1 MTLNITTIMRIKNIF
16 MATLL
21 GVMLHS
27 CEFLDVVPDDTS
39 TLDDAFK
46 TETNAGNFIYGCYS
60 VMPAFLDFRNN
71 EAWATTPEMIGSPH
85 WTSEWFYYL
94 IVQRCNYSP
103 AYGGSALW
111 KNMYDGIRNCW
122 IFLNNIDKTVP
133 VKWTQEEFEKNKK
146 QWIGEAYFLIGY
158 YHLCLMQA
166 YGPVVISDQLL
177 DSDAPAEEMM
187 QTRRPYDECVERV
200 AAFFDKAL
208 EYLPDSYNDS
218 NLGRAT
224 SITAEALK
232 ARLFL
237 YAASPLYNG
246 NTDYADFKNK
256 AEFGGEQL
264 ISTTYD
270 KEKWKKAL
278 DQYEK
283 AITKAESKNF
293 RLYEYTGNTS
303 GLTDFD
309 KAVANSRYKIAAGWD
324 SPELIWPYTGR
335 KETLGYSN
343 GFNYHAILHGISNE
357 TVPIGGLGTTLWTA
371 RLYLTKNGKEID
383 KDPNYDYTNCMQVDN
398 DEVLKLNKNREP
410 RFYADLGYDRGPY
423 EISNANGLDTITI
436 KMRFQGKTG
445 SSYYNPEEAHGAKD
459 NASDQL
465 YGGYAIKKLVNPKT
479 TIQDGNNNVA
489 AYPFPIVRLAELYLG
504 YAEAYVNYYGKL
516 DGKGAEYFNLIRK
529 RAGLGGIEETHPN
542 ATPEELIEAVRRE
555 KTVEFMFEGQMFWDY
570 RRWKIAKEA
579 WSGMEGGMPA
589 LNVYGTTAEEFNR
602 EVKADMMPF
611 VFKEEGYLYPIQQ
624 EYLISNRV
632 TARGETLR
640 IRLMEGF
647 HTEQLKVNTL
657 DDPKRWW
664 EVIDRT
670 TGEIVPTDKWEFDE
684 ASDKI
689 IS

>member
-1 MTLNITTIMRIKNIF
+1 
-16 MATLL
+16 
-21 GVMLHS
+21 
-27 CEFLDVVPDDTS
+27 
-39 TLDDAFK
+39 
-46 TETNAGNFIYGCYS
+46 
-60 VMPAFLDFRNN
+60 
-71 EAWATTPEMIGSPH
+71 
-85 WTSEWFYYL
+85 
-94 IVQRCNYSP
+94 
-103 AYGGSALW
+103 
-111 KNMYDGIRNCW
+111 
-122 IFLNNIDKTVP
+122 
-133 VKWTQEEFEKNKK
+133 
-146 QWIGEAYFLIGY
+146 
-158 YHLCLMQA
+158 MQA

-398 DEVLKLNKNREP
+398 DEVLKL
-410 RFYADLGYDRGPY
+410 
-423 EISNANGLDTITI
+423 T
-436 KMRFQGKTG
+436 
-445 SSYYNPEEAHGAKD
+445 
-459 NASDQL
+459 
-465 YGGYAIKKLVNPKT
+465 
-479 TIQDGNNNVA
+479 
-489 AYPFPIVRLAELYLG
+489 
-504 YAEAYVNYYGKL
+504 
-516 DGKGAEYFNLIRK
+516 
-529 RAGLGGIEETHPN
+529 
-542 ATPEELIEAVRRE
+542 
-555 KTVEFMFEGQMFWDY
+555 KTVSRVSMPTWDMTVDHMKSVT
-570 RRWKIAKEA
+570 R
-579 WSGMEGGMPA
+579 M
-589 LNVYGTTAEEFNR
+589 V
-602 EVKADMMPF
+602 
-611 VFKEEGYLYPIQQ
+611 
-624 EYLISNRV
+624 LILLLSR
-632 TARGETLR
+632 
-640 IRLMEGF
+640 
-647 HTEQLKVNTL
+647 
-657 DDPKRWW
+657 
-664 EVIDRT
+664 
-670 TGEIVPTDKWEFDE
+670 
-684 ASDKI
+684 
-689 IS
+689 

>member
-410 RFYADLGYDRGPY
+410 RFYAWISFHNGFYECQTENVVADGTKGITYQDKMDRSDRKQRKRWLTQYKKEDNSG
-423 EISNANGLDTITI
+423 
-436 KMRFQGKTG
+436 KMNR
-445 SSYYNPEEAHGAKD
+445 
-459 NASDQL
+459 
-465 YGGYAIKKLVNPKT
+465 
-479 TIQDGNNNVA
+479 GNNYSPTGYLNKKGVHPGSAARKSDNVPSLR
-489 AYPFPIVRLAELYLG
+489 YPLPIIRLGELYLD
-504 YAEAYVNYYGKL
+504 YAEACVGYGDASYVAEGMKKL
-516 DGKGAEYFNLIRK
+516 NVIRE
-529 RAGLGGIEETHPN
+529 RAGIDPVLTAWAKAKEPLTDYSSVGPDGRLMQIVRQERMIELYMETHN
-542 ATPEELIEAVRRE
+542 
-555 KTVEFMFEGQMFWDY
+555 FWDL
-570 RRWKIAKEA
+570 RRWKLGEKYF
-579 WSGMEGGMPA
+579 GVYPRG
-589 LNVYGTTAEEFNR
+589 LNVEATKDEDFFKDTQMTSHIREFRTPANYL
-602 EVKADMMPF
+602 MPIP
-611 VFKEEGYLYPIQQ
+611 VDQVSNNPQMVQNPGY
-624 EYLISNRV
+624 
-632 TARGETLR
+632 
-640 IRLMEGF
+640 
-647 HTEQLKVNTL
+647 
-657 DDPKRWW
+657 
-664 EVIDRT
+664 
-670 TGEIVPTDKWEFDE
+670 
-684 ASDKI
+684 
-689 IS
+689 

>member
-410 RFYADLGYDRGPY
+410 RFYAWISFHNGFYECQTENVVADGTKGITYQDKMDRSDRKQRKRWLTQYKKEDNSG
-423 EISNANGLDTITI
+423 
-436 KMRFQGKTG
+436 KMNR
-445 SSYYNPEEAHGAKD
+445 
-459 NASDQL
+459 
-465 YGGYAIKKLVNPKT
+465 
-479 TIQDGNNNVA
+479 GNNYSPTGYLNKKGVHPGSAARKSDNVPSLR
-489 AYPFPIVRLAELYLG
+489 YPLPIIRLGELYLD
-504 YAEAYVNYYGKL
+504 YAEACVGYGDASYVAEGMKKL
-516 DGKGAEYFNLIRK
+516 NVIRE
-529 RAGLGGIEETHPN
+529 RAGIAPVLTAWAKAKEPLTDYSSVGPDGRLMQIVRQERMIELYMETHN
-542 ATPEELIEAVRRE
+542 
-555 KTVEFMFEGQMFWDY
+555 FWDL
-570 RRWKIAKEA
+570 RRWKLGEKYF
-579 WSGMEGGMPA
+579 GVYPRG
-589 LNVYGTTAEEFNR
+589 LNVEATKDEDFFKDTQMTSHIREFRTPANYL
-602 EVKADMMPF
+602 MPIP
-611 VFKEEGYLYPIQQ
+611 VDQVSNNPQMVQNPGY
-624 EYLISNRV
+624 
-632 TARGETLR
+632 
-640 IRLMEGF
+640 
-647 HTEQLKVNTL
+647 
-657 DDPKRWW
+657 
-664 EVIDRT
+664 
-670 TGEIVPTDKWEFDE
+670 
-684 ASDKI
+684 
-689 IS
+689 

>member
-504 YAEAYVNYYGKL
+504 YAEALSACGSYDEAMKYVN
-516 DGKGAEYFNLIRK
+516 AVRA
-529 RAGLGGIEETHPN
+529 RAGVPGYGNNGGSDSNGLTYISYPSNRDAVDKRIRRER
-542 ATPEELIEAVRRE
+542 LIELAYEWNRYFDV
-555 KTVEFMFEGQMFWDY
+555 
-570 RRWKIAKEA
+570 RRWKVADMAIGDD
-579 WSGMEGGMPA
+579 WIYPSYHRGGEGGDIHGMNSMKDAPA
-589 LNVYGTTAEEFNR
+589 FFEKVVTETRVFAKRHYLFPIPDEDIRRNPKMVQNYGWNA
-602 EVKADMMPF
+602 VDS
-611 VFKEEGYLYPIQQ
+611 
-624 EYLISNRV
+624 SN
-632 TARGETLR
+632 
-640 IRLMEGF
+640 
-647 HTEQLKVNTL
+647 
-657 DDPKRWW
+657 
-664 EVIDRT
+664 
-670 TGEIVPTDKWEFDE
+670 
-684 ASDKI
+684 
-689 IS
+689 

>member
-270 KEKWKKAL
+270 NEKWKKAL

-343 GFNYHAILHGISNE
+343 GFNYHAILHGISKE
-357 TVPIGGLGTTLWTA
+357 TVPISGLGTTLCTA

-410 RFYADLGYDRGPY
+410 RFYAWISFHNGFYECQTENVVADGTKGITYQDKMDRSDRKQRKRWLTQYKKEDNSG
-423 EISNANGLDTITI
+423 
-436 KMRFQGKTG
+436 KMNR
-445 SSYYNPEEAHGAKD
+445 
-459 NASDQL
+459 
-465 YGGYAIKKLVNPKT
+465 
-479 TIQDGNNNVA
+479 GNNYSPTGYLNKKGVHPGSAARKSDNVPSLR
-489 AYPFPIVRLAELYLG
+489 YPLPIIRLGELYLD
-504 YAEAYVNYYGKL
+504 YAEACVGYGDASYVAEGMKKL
-516 DGKGAEYFNLIRK
+516 NVIRE
-529 RAGLGGIEETHPN
+529 RAGIAPVLTAWAKAKEPLTDYSSVGPDGRLMQIVRQERMIELYMETHN
-542 ATPEELIEAVRRE
+542 
-555 KTVEFMFEGQMFWDY
+555 FWDL
-570 RRWKIAKEA
+570 RRWKLGEKYF
-579 WSGMEGGMPA
+579 GVYPRG
-589 LNVYGTTAEEFNR
+589 LNVEATKDEDFFKDTQMTSHIREFRTPANYL
-602 EVKADMMPF
+602 MPIP
-611 VFKEEGYLYPIQQ
+611 VDQVSNNPQMVQNPGY
-624 EYLISNRV
+624 
-632 TARGETLR
+632 
-640 IRLMEGF
+640 
-647 HTEQLKVNTL
+647 
-657 DDPKRWW
+657 
-664 EVIDRT
+664 
-670 TGEIVPTDKWEFDE
+670 
-684 ASDKI
+684 
-689 IS
+689 

>member
-465 YGGYAIKKLVNPKT
+465 YGGICYQEISKS
-479 TIQDGNNNVA
+479 
-489 AYPFPIVRLAELYLG
+489 E
-504 YAEAYVNYYGKL
+504 NY
-516 DGKGAEYFNLIRK
+516 N
-529 RAGLGGIEETHPN
+529 
-542 ATPEELIEAVRRE
+542 
-555 KTVEFMFEGQMFWDY
+555 
-570 RRWKIAKEA
+570 
-579 WSGMEGGMPA
+579 SG
-589 LNVYGTTAEEFNR
+589 
-602 EVKADMMPF
+602 
-611 VFKEEGYLYPIQQ
+611 
-624 EYLISNRV
+624 
-632 TARGETLR
+632 
-640 IRLMEGF
+640 
-647 HTEQLKVNTL
+647 
-657 DDPKRWW
+657 W
-664 EVIDRT
+664 
-670 TGEIVPTDKWEFDE
+670 
-684 ASDKI
+684 
-689 IS
+689 